1 MSHFHEAGFC
11 QKLKIGKIGSR
22 RKRVRASLVLKGARQ
37 KLLSGFF
44 PLRGK
49 RQCATFK
56 SIHKRIHPLLE
67 NYLKDQIGK
76 TDHDDPN
83 MRAVHVC
90 SGEWE
95 NYSDVDH
102 QLSKFGI

>member
-1 MSHFHEAGFC
+1 MH
-11 QKLKIGKIGSR
+11 Q
-22 RKRVRASLVLKGARQ
+22 
-37 KLLSGFF
+37 
-44 PLRGK
+44 
-49 RQCATFK
+49 
-56 SIHKRIHPLLE
+56 RIHPLLK

-76 TDHDDPN
+76 TDHVDPN

-90 SGEWE
+90 SGERE

>member
-1 MSHFHEAGFC
+1 MH
-11 QKLKIGKIGSR
+11 Q
-22 RKRVRASLVLKGARQ
+22 
-37 KLLSGFF
+37 
-44 PLRGK
+44 
-49 RQCATFK
+49 
-56 SIHKRIHPLLE
+56 RIHPLLK